1 MPPRIALRSPHA
13 SDFELDRTGLWLY
26 RNIQRFAALGG
37 SRVIARSKIVLGLA
51 LTLAVTG
58 CAGQNTH
65 DLLNSKTV
73 AVPASDIAAT
83 HEIFVATTRESATKD
98 PRQVFDGDRS
108 LTASYARVDVTV
120 PKAHQ
125 LGAIE
130 RAKGSADSNP
140 AKQFTATDVVHY
152 GDAQQFAKAVG
163 ADISVRGDRALVF
176 VHGFNNAFD
185 DGVYRLTQ
193 IAHDTRYPGTPVLFS
208 WASSG
213 KTTGYI
219 YDKDSSTAARD
230 DLEATLRMLAK
241 TQVKSIDIIA
251 HSMGTWLT
259 MEALRQL
266 AITGDRDLGGKIG
279 YVILASPD
287 IDVDVFKKQM
297 IRYGKP
303 DKPFAILLSGD
314 DRALKLS
321 GILAGSRP
329 RVGDYKNAAD
339 LAEYG
344 VTVVDLSS
352 LKGGDRLNHAKF
364 ADNPVLVQLLGDRLR
379 TPAALRAEQPE
390 SARLDDIG
398 QGIGK
403 AVGSVAEV
411 VITTPFKV
419 LTIATGGE

>member
-1 MPPRIALRSPHA
+1 MI
-13 SDFELDRTGLWLY
+13 
-26 RNIQRFAALGG
+26 
-37 SRVIARSKIVLGLA
+37 VRSKIVLGLA
-51 LTLAVTG
+51 FALALTG
-58 CAGQNTH
+58 CAGGNTH
-65 DLLNSKTV
+65 DLLNRKAV

-83 HEIFVATTRESATKD
+83 HEIFVATTRQQATKD

-120 PKAHQ
+120 PKSHQ
-125 LGAIE
+125 VGAIE

-152 GDAQQFAKAVG
+152 GDASQFAKAVG
-163 ADISVRGDRALVF
+163 ADIAIRGDRALVF
-176 VHGFNNAFD
+176 AHGFNNGFD

-193 IAHDTRYPGTPVLFS
+193 IAHDTKYQGTPVLFS

-241 TQVKSIDIIA
+241 TRAKSIDIIA

-266 AITGDRDLGGKIG
+266 AITGDRDLGGKLG

-303 DKPFAILLSGD
+303 NKPFAILLSGD

-321 GILAGSRP
+321 SFISGDKP
-329 RVGDYKNAAD
+329 RVGDYGNAAD
-339 LAEYG
+339 LASYG
-344 VTVVDLSS
+344 VVVADLTNT
-352 LKGGDRLNHAKF
+352 KGGDRLNHAKF

-379 TPAALRAEQPE
+379 TPAALRADEPQG
-390 SARLDDIG
+390 AGLDNIG
-398 QGIGK
+398 QGLGK

-419 LTIATGGE
+419 LTIATGGQ

>member
-1 MPPRIALRSPHA
+1 M
-13 SDFELDRTGLWLY
+13 
-26 RNIQRFAALGG
+26 
-37 SRVIARSKIVLGLA
+37 RSKTVLA
-51 LTLAVTG
+51 LAFALAVTG
-58 CAGQNTH
+58 CANRNTH
-65 DLLNSKTV
+65 DLLNKTPIV
-73 AVPASDIAAT
+73 VPAADVAAT
-83 HEIFVATTRESATKD
+83 HEIFVATTRQRATKD

-108 LTASYARVDVTV
+108 LTTGYARVDVTV
-120 PKAHQ
+120 PKVHQ
-125 LGAIE
+125 VGAIE
-130 RAKGSADSNP
+130 RAKGSANSNP
-140 AKQFTATDVVHY
+140 AKDFTATGVTHY
-152 GDAQQFAKAVG
+152 EDAQQFAKAVG
-163 ADISVRGDRALVF
+163 ADIAMRGDRALVF
-176 VHGFNNAFD
+176 VHGFNNGFD

-193 IAHDTRYPGTPVLFS
+193 IAHDTRFPGTPVLFS

-213 KTTGYI
+213 KASGYI
-219 YDKDSSTAARD
+219 YDKDSANAARD

-241 TQVKSIDIIA
+241 TRVKSIDIIA

-266 AITGDRDLGGKIG
+266 AITGDRDLGGKLG

-321 GILAGSRP
+321 SLISGDKP
-329 RVGDYKNAAD
+329 RVGDYGNAAD
-339 LAEYG
+339 LASYG
-344 VTVVDLSS
+344 VVVADLTNT
-352 LKGGDRLNHAKF
+352 KGGDRLNHAKF
-364 ADNPVLVQLLGDRLR
+364 ADNPILVQLLGDRLR
-379 TPAALRAEQPE
+379 TPAGLASDEPDPAQLNN
-390 SARLDDIG
+390 IG
-398 QGIGK
+398 QGLGK

>member
-1 MPPRIALRSPHA
+1 M
-13 SDFELDRTGLWLY
+13 
-26 RNIQRFAALGG
+26 
-37 SRVIARSKIVLGLA
+37 RSKTVIVLAFA
-51 LTLAVTG
+51 LVATG
-58 CAGQNTH
+58 CAGRNTH
-65 DLLNSKTV
+65 DLLNKTTV
-73 AVPASDIAAT
+73 TVPASDIAAT
-83 HEIFVATTRESATKD
+83 HEIFVATTRQQATKD
-98 PRQVFDGDRS
+98 KRQVFDGDRS
-108 LTASYARVDVTV
+108 LTTSYARVDVTV
-120 PKAHQ
+120 PKVHQ
-125 LGAIE
+125 VGAIE
-130 RAKGSADSNP
+130 RARGSADSNP
-140 AKQFTATDVVHY
+140 AKQFTATEVVHY
-152 GDAQQFAKAVG
+152 GDQQQFAKAVG
-163 ADISVRGDRALVF
+163 SSIAISGDRALVF
-176 VHGFNNAFD
+176 VHGFNNGFD
-185 DGVYRLTQ
+185 DGVFRLTQ
-193 IAHDTRYPGTPVLFS
+193 IAHDTKYPGTPVLFS

-241 TQVKSIDIIA
+241 THVKSIDIIA

-321 GILAGSRP
+321 SLISGDKP
-329 RVGDYKNAAD
+329 RVGDYGNAAD
-339 LAEYG
+339 LASYG
-344 VTVVDLSS
+344 VVVADLTNT
-352 LKGGDRLNHAKF
+352 KGGDRLNHAKF
-364 ADNPVLVQLLGDRLR
+364 ADNPMLVQLLGDRLR
-379 TPAALRAEQPE
+379 TPAALRSTEPNSAEF
-390 SARLDDIG
+390 DNIG

-419 LTIATGGE
+419 LTIATGG

>member
-1 MPPRIALRSPHA
+1 
-13 SDFELDRTGLWLY
+13 
-26 RNIQRFAALGG
+26 
-37 SRVIARSKIVLGLA
+37 VIVRSKIVLGLGLGLAFA
-51 LTLAVTG
+51 LALMG
-58 CAGQNTH
+58 CAGQSAH
-65 DLLNSKTV
+65 DLLNRAIVT
-73 AVPASDIAAT
+73 VPASDIAAK
-83 HEIFVATTRESATKD
+83 HEIFVATTRQQATND

-108 LTASYARVDVTV
+108 LTTGYARVEVTV
-120 PKAHQ
+120 PKIHQ
-125 LGAIE
+125 VGAIE

-152 GDAQQFAKAVG
+152 GDASQFAKAVG
-163 ADISVRGDRALVF
+163 ADISMRGDRALVF
-176 VHGFNNAFD
+176 VHGFNNGFD

-193 IAHDTRYPGTPVLFS
+193 IAHDTNYPGTPVLFS
-208 WASSG
+208 WASSA

-241 TQVKSIDIIA
+241 TRAKSIDIIA

-266 AITGDRDLGGKIG
+266 AITGDRDLNGKLG

-321 GILAGSRP
+321 SFISGDKP
-329 RVGDYKNAAD
+329 RVGDYGNAAD
-339 LAEYG
+339 LANYG
-344 VTVVDLSS
+344 VTVVDLTQT
-352 LKGGDRLNHAKF
+352 KGGDGLNHAKF
-364 ADNPVLVQLLGDRLR
+364 ADNPILVQLLGDRLR
-379 TPAALRAEQPE
+379 TPAGLASDEPDPTQLNN
-390 SARLDDIG
+390 IG
-398 QGIGK
+398 QGLGK

>member
-1 MPPRIALRSPHA
+1 MILRV
-13 SDFELDRTGLWLY
+13 R
-26 RNIQRFAALGG
+26 
-37 SRVIARSKIVLGLA
+37 IVLGIALA
-51 LTLAVTG
+51 LAVSG
-58 CAGQNTH
+58 CAGQSAH
-65 DLLNSKTV
+65 DLLNRKPVT
-73 AVPASDIAAT
+73 APASDIAAK
-83 HEIFVATTRESATKD
+83 HEIFVATTRQKATKD

-108 LTASYARVDVTV
+108 LTTSYALVDVTV
-120 PKAHQ
+120 PKIHQ
-125 LGAIE
+125 VGAIE

-140 AKQFTATDVVHY
+140 AKQFTATDVVQY

-163 ADISVRGDRALVF
+163 SNIAINGDRALVF
-176 VHGFNNAFD
+176 VHGFNNGFD
-185 DGVYRLTQ
+185 DGVFRLTQ
-193 IAHDTRYPGTPVLFS
+193 IAHDTKYPGTPVLFS

-219 YDKDSSTAARD
+219 YDKDSANAARD

-241 TQVKSIDIIA
+241 TRVKSIDIIA

-266 AITGDRDLGGKIG
+266 AITGDRDLGGKLG
-279 YVILASPD
+279 YVVLASPD

-321 GILAGSRP
+321 SFISGDKP
-329 RVGDYKNAAD
+329 RVGDYGNAAD
-339 LAEYG
+339 LASYG
-344 VTVVDLSS
+344 VVVVDLTKT
-352 LKGGDRLNHAKF
+352 KGGDGGLNHAKF
-364 ADNPVLVQLLGDRLR
+364 ADNPILVQLLGDRLR
-379 TPAALRAEQPE
+379 TPAALRAGEPQG
-390 SARLDDIG
+390 AGLDNIG
-398 QGIGK
+398 QGLGK

>member
-1 MPPRIALRSPHA
+1 MTVH
-13 SDFELDRTGLWLY
+13 
-26 RNIQRFAALGG
+26 
-37 SRVIARSKIVLGLA
+37 VKIVVGLA
-51 LTLAVTG
+51 FALALAG
-58 CAGQNTH
+58 CAGPTH
-65 DLLNSKTV
+65 DLLNRKPVS
-73 AVPASDIAAT
+73 APASDIAAR
-83 HEIFVATTRESATKD
+83 HEIFVATTRQQATKD

-108 LTASYARVDVTV
+108 LTTGYARVDVTV
-120 PKAHQ
+120 PKIHQ
-125 LGAIE
+125 VGAIE
-130 RAKGSADSNP
+130 RAKGPADSNP

-152 GDAQQFAKAVG
+152 ADASQFAKAVG
-163 ADISVRGDRALVF
+163 SNIAIGGDRALVF
-176 VHGFNNAFD
+176 VHGFNNGFD
-185 DGVYRLTQ
+185 DGVFRLTQ
-193 IAHDTRYPGTPVLFS
+193 IAHDTKYPGTPVLFS

-241 TQVKSIDIIA
+241 TRVKSIDIIA

-266 AITGDRDLGGKIG
+266 AITGDRDLNGKLG
-279 YVILASPD
+279 YVVLASPD

-321 GILAGSRP
+321 SFISGDKP
-329 RVGDYKNAAD
+329 RVGDYGNAAD
-339 LAEYG
+339 LASYG
-344 VTVVDLSS
+344 VVVADLTNT
-352 LKGGDRLNHAKF
+352 KGGDRLNHAKF
-364 ADNPVLVQLLGDRLR
+364 ADNPILVQLLGDRLR
-379 TPAALRAEQPE
+379 TPAALRAGEPQG
-390 SARLDDIG
+390 AGLDNIG
-398 QGIGK
+398 QGLGK

-419 LTIATGGE
+419 LTIATGG